1 MVPLPS
7 QIPPNFKVAIEW
19 QKGSKHLK
27 LCIFITYNV
36 IMSLTFVAT
45 RPPYVVAPMAHLNAL
60 NYTARLDIKGVI
72 LILILLN

>member
-1 MVPLPS
+1 M
-7 QIPPNFKVAIEW
+7 
-19 QKGSKHLK
+19 
-27 LCIFITYNV
+27 TYNV